1 MKMDSEHSTGIA
13 PTDTGILSKTDK
25 GTFTKRFIESIA
37 PPSTGRRFVYDTKV
51 PGLRLQTTAAGTK
64 TFQFYRWHRGK
75 PIRVTLGRFPAMTVD
90 QARQAAKKLLGE
102 LAEGKNPVAEKHRRQ
117 AEAVTLA
124 QAIEDYLTIR
134 DLKPGTQADMRK
146 MTAWGL
152 NDWQTKRL
160 TAITPDMVER
170 RYRGLCQR
178 SPACANRTMRYLR
191 AVMNFA
197 MARYSAPDGSP
208 ILPANPVQR
217 LTLTRA
223 WKRVDRRRTIIKPH
237 ELGPWWRALAHLS
250 NQAHVDFFRL
260 VLLTGLRKSEALGLT
275 WQNVDFDAR
284 MLTITDTKAR
294 RPHALPL
301 SDYLVDLLKRRKH
314 LSVSDHV
321 FADHQGRVVS
331 NFRYSLAKVEAVS
344 GVKFCIHD
352 LRRTFITIAES
363 LDIPAYALKRLLNH
377 ATGSDVTAGYIVIDV
392 ERLRE
397 PMQKITDY
405 VMKAAGERETATI
418 TPLDRKEV

>member
-13 PTDTGILSKTDK
+13 PADTGILSKTDK

-37 PPSTGRRFVYDTKV
+37 PPGTGRRFVYDTKV

-64 TFQFYRWHRGK
+64 TFQFYRWHQGK
-75 PIRVTLGRFPAMTVD
+75 PIKVTLGRFPAMTVD
-90 QARQAAKKLLGE
+90 QARQAARKLLGE
-102 LAEGKNPVAEKHRRQ
+102 LAEGKNPVAERRRRQ

-124 QAIEDYLTIR
+124 QAIDDYLTIR
-134 DLKPGTQADMRK
+134 DLKPGTRADVRK
-146 MTAWGL
+146 MAAWGL
-152 NDWQTKRL
+152 NDWQSKRL

-170 RYRGLCQR
+170 RYRDLCR
-178 SPACANRTMRYLR
+178 RGPACANRTMRYLR

-237 ELGPWWRALAHLS
+237 ELGPWWRALEHLS

-275 WQNVDFDAR
+275 WQDVDFDAR
-284 MLTITDTKAR
+284 ILTVTDTKAR

-301 SDYLVDLLKRRKH
+301 SNYLLDLLHHRRR
-314 LSVSDHV
+314 LAVSDHV

-377 ATGSDVTAGYIVIDV
+377 AAGADVTAGYIVIDV
-392 ERLRE
+392 ERLRG

-405 VMKAAGERETATI
+405 VMKAVGERESATI
-418 TPLDRKEV
+418 TPLNRKEV

>member
-1 MKMDSEHSTGIA
+1 MDSEH
-13 PTDTGILSKTDK
+13 
-25 GTFTKRFIESIA
+25 
-37 PPSTGRRFVYDTKV
+37 STGRRFVYDTKT
-51 PGLRLQTTAAGTK
+51 PGLRVQVTPTGTK
-64 TFQFYRWHRGK
+64 TFQFYRWHQGR
-75 PIRVTLGRFPAMTVD
+75 PVRVTLGRFPAMTVE
-90 QARQAAKKLLGE
+90 QARQAARKLLGE
-102 LAEGKNPVAEKHRRQ
+102 LAAGKNPVVEKKRHQ

-124 QAIEDYLTIR
+124 RAIEEYLAIR
-134 DLKPGTQADMRK
+134 DLKPGTRADVRK
-146 MTAWGL
+146 MMAWGL
-152 NDWQTKRL
+152 NDWQSKRL

-170 RYRGLCQR
+170 RYQALSGK

-197 MARYSAPDGSP
+197 MARYCAPDGSP

-223 WKRVDRRRTIIKPH
+223 WKRVDRRRTLIRPH
-237 ELGPWWRALAHLS
+237 ELEPWWAALEHLT
-250 NQAHVDFFRL
+250 NRTHVDYFRL

-275 WQNVDFDAR
+275 WDDVDLDAR
-284 MLTITDTKAR
+284 LLTVTDTKAR

-301 SDYLVDLLKRRKH
+301 SDYLADLLRHRRR
-314 LSVSDHV
+314 LAVSDHV
-321 FADHQGRVVS
+321 FADHQGRVIS
-331 NFRYSLAKVEAVS
+331 NFRYSQAKVEALS

-397 PMQKITDY
+397 PMQKITDF
-405 VMKAAGERETATI
+405 VLKTVGERETAPVTQ
-418 TPLDRKEV
+418 LKQREV